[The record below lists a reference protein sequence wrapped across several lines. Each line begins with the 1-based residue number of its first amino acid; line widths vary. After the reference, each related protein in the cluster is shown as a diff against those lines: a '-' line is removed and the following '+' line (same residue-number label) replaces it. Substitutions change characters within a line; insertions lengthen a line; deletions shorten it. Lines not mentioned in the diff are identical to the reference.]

1 MLTDA
6 EKLKE
11 LRIKNKWTQQQLA
24 DILGVKLSRIS
35 MVECGKNALS
45 LELKELIKNKCN
57 YDINTGLHSFDTYK
71 TNLKAFP
78 VPLYHVKAS
87 ANPDGDFIILDYGE
101 DECLW
106 FDERWLR
113 NTIGVEPTNCSI
125 LEAKGDSM
133 QPDIM
138 DGDLL
143 LIDNSDT
150 TITNNK
156 TYIVEITTDNKIL
169 VKRVSKAFNGSVAL
183 ISNNKKYNKRIL
195 KEEDKAIIRGKVVYN
210 LSRGNI

>member
-6 EKLKE
+6 EKLKDFR
-11 LRIKNKWTQQQLA
+11 LKNNWTQQEFA
-24 DILGVKLSRIS
+24 EILGVKLSRIS
-35 MVECGKNALS
+35 MVECGKNKLS
-45 LELKELIKNKCN
+45 LELKEVIKKKCN
-57 YDINTGLHSFDTYK
+57 YDIDTGLYDFNKYK

-78 VPLYHVKAS
+78 IPFYHVKAS

-113 NTIGVEPTNCSI
+113 NTVGVEPINCSI
-125 LEAKGDSM
+125 IEAKGDSM

-138 DGDLL
+138 DGYLL

-150 TITNNK
+150 TITNNR
-156 TYIVEITTDNKIL
+156 TYIIEITSDNKVL
-169 VKRVSKAFNGSVAL
+169 VKRVRKGIEGKVSL
-183 ISNNKKYNKRIL
+183 ISNNKKYNERVL
-195 KEEDKAIIRGKVVYN
+195 KEEDKAVIRGKVVYN

>member
-6 EKLKE
+6 EKLKDFR
-11 LRIKNKWTQQQLA
+11 LKNNWTQQEFA
-24 DILGVKLSRIS
+24 EILGVKLSRIS
-35 MVECGKNALS
+35 MVECGKNKLS
-45 LELKELIKNKCN
+45 LELKEIIKKKCN
-57 YDINTGLHSFDTYK
+57 YDIDTGLYDFNKYK

-78 VPLYHVKAS
+78 IPFYHVKAS

-113 NTIGVEPTNCSI
+113 NTVGVEPINCSI
-125 LEAKGDSM
+125 IEAKGDSM

-150 TITNNK
+150 TITNNR
-156 TYIVEITTDNKIL
+156 TYIIEITSDNKVL
-169 VKRVSKAFNGSVAL
+169 VKRVRKGIEGKVSL
-183 ISNNKKYNKRIL
+183 ISNNKKYNERVL
-195 KEEDKAIIRGKVVYN
+195 KEEDKAVIRGKVVYN